1 MPESRPA
8 ITGGFQM
15 LVQAILLCVV
25 ALLGYAIYIV
35 VDTGQMSDAER
46 AELGLGPKYKQE

>member
-1 MPESRPA
+1 
-8 ITGGFQM
+8 M

>member
-1 MPESRPA
+1 
-8 ITGGFQM
+8 M

-35 VDTGQMSDAER
+35 VDSGQMSDEER
-46 AELGLGPKYKQE
+46 KEYGLGKKGQGK